1 MPPTVVGDTLSLNYT
16 KCFLHYS
23 RPALSIFFQATF
35 PPPPLPLTGPAVTR
49 NLSKQWNDIAAIHQF
64 SCPLLYAV
72 LTETGLTEQTLA
84 KDQLR
89 CVLLHHVFTELL
101 WGHFRPISSWMS
113 ERKICWVEWLK
124 VWDNGTVNNQE
135 MGSKRILKRS
145 QLRPPPPTSGT
156 SSGSSRG
163 DNSAGKRSN
172 VDFFRMRHH
181 RNLIDNFG
189 NIMKGLEI
197 NSKSDVPI
205 LVGKVEI
212 NPTKQFGIVLNWT
225 ETGHGSLDWVIMSH
239 TKAPCK
245 HGCYVDGFFLAPLKV
260 EITFTDILSYF
271 DGK

>member
-1 MPPTVVGDTLSLNYT
+1 MSKIN
-16 KCFLHYS
+16 
-23 RPALSIFFQATF
+23 IATI
-35 PPPPLPLTGPAVTR
+35 
-49 NLSKQWNDIAAIHQF
+49 SQF
-64 SCPLLYAV
+64 SCRLLYAV
-72 LTETGLTEQTLA
+72 LTETGQVKTLA
-84 KDQLR
+84 KDRLR

-101 WGHFRPISSWMS
+101 WGHFGPISSWMS

-181 RNLIDNFG
+181 RNLIDNSWK
-189 NIMKGLEI
+189 IMKGLEI

-212 NPTKQFGIVLNWT
+212 NPTKQFGIVLN
-225 ETGHGSLDWVIMSH
+225 
-239 TKAPCK
+239 
-245 HGCYVDGFFLAPLKV
+245 
-260 EITFTDILSYF
+260 
-271 DGK
+271 

>member
-1 MPPTVVGDTLSLNYT
+1 M
-16 KCFLHYS
+16 
-23 RPALSIFFQATF
+23 F
-35 PPPPLPLTGPAVTR
+35 PPLFTPGSSVFS
-49 NLSKQWNDIAAIHQF
+49 SKQASLPSPPQSLDPRWRRICQNKNDIAAIHQF
-64 SCPLLYAV
+64 YCPLLYAV
-72 LTETGLTEQTLA
+72 LTETGLTGQTLA
-84 KDQLR
+84 KDQELR

-101 WGHFRPISSWMS
+101 WGHFRPISCWMS

-181 RNLIDNFG
+181 RNLIDNSWK
-189 NIMKGLEI
+189 IMKGLEI

-225 ETGHGSLDWVIMSH
+225 EPGHGSLDWVIMSH

-245 HGCYVDGFFLAPLKV
+245 HGCYVDGFFLSPLKV